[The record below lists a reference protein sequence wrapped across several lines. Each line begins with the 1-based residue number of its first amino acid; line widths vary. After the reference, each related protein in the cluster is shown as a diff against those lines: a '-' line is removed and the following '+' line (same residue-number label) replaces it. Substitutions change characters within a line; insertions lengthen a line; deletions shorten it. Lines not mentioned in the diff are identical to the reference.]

1 MTSNTP
7 EWILELEKKI
17 ATDFFTSSD
26 FSHDNTCFTEENYI
40 QVINGLGLFGND
52 MKKYLQSKNLQYDAK
67 ITFDEKT
74 RIKVNQNK
82 QGLDHKFVIDLLRK

>member
-1 MTSNTP
+1 M
-7 EWILELEKKI
+7 
-17 ATDFFTSSD
+17 
-26 FSHDNTCFTEENYI
+26 
-40 QVINGLGLFGND
+40 NGLGLFGKD